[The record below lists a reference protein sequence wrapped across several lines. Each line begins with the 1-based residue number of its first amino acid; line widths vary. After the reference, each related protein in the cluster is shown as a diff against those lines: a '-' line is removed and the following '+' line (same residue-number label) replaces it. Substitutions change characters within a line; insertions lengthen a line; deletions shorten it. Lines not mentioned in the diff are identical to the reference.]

1 MVFRIH
7 QPPHLT
13 MLLELCPILS
23 VIGLTRLAAFLPILS
38 VPSFTVFRSPRLQRL
53 HRLLGLH
60 GFHGLHGCTTT
71 RTTMLEARLLQ
82 SSNGLDF
89 GGPDSW
95 IVVDFR
101 RAAVLPDFFLLMDFQ

>member
-1 MVFRIH
+1 MMSYK
-7 QPPHLT
+7 LT
-13 MLLELCPILS
+13 VTPSGRKAFM
-23 VIGLTRLAAFLPILS
+23 AAMSSWLPW
-38 VPSFTVFRSPRLQRL
+38 PSWLPCLNNA
-53 HRLLGLH
+53 
-60 GFHGLHGCTTT
+60 TTT
-71 RTTMLEARLLQ
+71 RATALEARLLQ